1 MNEPTEWLNYDQSSL
16 PKLLRHDTWGRH
28 YGLSLLCGID
38 PKKSEAFNPLQYY
51 KIPYDEIGTFADE
64 TGTDI
69 SDTQYWTIQLL
80 ADPPNSA
87 RRTWYE
93 NFDDYEAAIYDW
105 DSTRKEFPE
114 MANEK
119 SLDELLKDR
128 HVAQRVLDDTND
140 IFSSN
145 PDHDS
150 TFVAHPN
157 YFIDWAKAKNID
169 IRWLE
174 WAETRKWIST
184 PSEQTTNLPKKPD
197 KRAKDSRL
205 AFIGALLASKNIDPN
220 SANMK
225 ELIGLT
231 EDFGAP
237 LSRNTIS
244 AILNAISSAAVE
256 VQDRKRVNK

>member
-1 MNEPTEWLNYDQSSL
+1 MNEPTEWQNYDQSSL
-16 PKLLRHDTWGRH
+16 PNLLQHDTWGRH
-28 YGLSLLCGID
+28 CGLSLLCGID

-51 KIPYDEIGTFADE
+51 KISYDEIDMFAHE

-87 RRTWYE
+87 RRTWYQ
-93 NFDDYEAAIYDW
+93 NVDDYEKAINDW
-105 DSTRKEFPE
+105 DMIRDQFPE
-114 MANEK
+114 MADEK
-119 SLDELLKDR
+119 SLDALLTDR
-128 HVAQRVLDDTND
+128 YVAKRALDATKD

-157 YFIDWAKAKNID
+157 YFIDWAKAKNVD
-169 IRWLE
+169 IPWLK
-174 WAETRKWIST
+174 WAETRKLIST
-184 PSEQTTNLPKKPD
+184 PSERTTNSPNKCQTRVL
-197 KRAKDSRL
+197 RAFVWFL
-205 AFIGALLASKNIDPN
+205 GALLASKNIDPN

-237 LSRNTIS
+237 LTRNTIS
-244 AILNAISSAAVE
+244 AILDAIPSAAVE